1 MGAAPVAHFD
11 GKLIAMGV
19 VVAVDATLCS
29 ELQVVAGPFA
39 PVTSRAPYRLV
50 FAV

>member
-1 MGAAPVAHFD
+1 MGAAPVTHFNR
-11 GKLIAMGV
+11 KLTSMGV
-19 VVAVDATLCS
+19 VVAVDAALCS

-39 PVTSRAPYRLV
+39 LVTSRAAYRLV